1 MRTHSHLV
9 VMCFVGLVAASVP
22 AAARAADPAPPANPE
37 KTVMTDKARQ
47 LYEEGLA
54 AIQKQKWLEA
64 RASLLAAWA
73 LNKHWQIAAN
83 LAGCELELGKFRDA
97 AEHAAYYLKNSP
109 PDRHEKAEG
118 QLKRAKAKVG
128 TLSVSVLSVDAAG
141 AEVLVDDVS
150 VGRAPLD
157 DAIYVEPGWHR

>member
-1 MRTHSHLV
+1 
-9 VMCFVGLVAASVP
+9 
-22 AAARAADPAPPANPE
+22 
-37 KTVMTDKARQ
+37 MTDKARQ

-54 AIQKQKWLEA
+54 SIQKQKWLEA

-118 QLKRAKAKVG
+118 QLKRAKATGTV
-128 TLSVSVLSVDAAG
+128 TLSEELADYKLGGAAVRDVVLGWLD
-141 AEVLVDDVS
+141 EL
-150 VGRAPLD
+150 APS
-157 DAIYVEPGWHR
+157 PG